1 MEEFDINPDRYQNTQ
16 RRTRTSRRS
25 ETRGYTGIND
35 DEPET
40 VAARPDREEEP
51 ARRRRRPTSDSSRQ
65 TAERQAEKPAASAE
79 TRTARPR
86 KDEARTERPRKSE
99 PRRTDDEESPRIDL
113 LKPFRDRRL
122 HIFLGAALLIVGA
135 LMAITLFSYLR
146 TAAADQSHV
155 INQTVEEMAAEGKTA
170 NVGGSF
176 GAWFTHAVFSDALG
190 IGSFIMAIYL
200 IIVGGFLIAARRF
213 NFWALTFK
221 SLLLAI
227 TLSVVTGLVT
237 YTADSEV
244 VWGGTHGH
252 GFNKYLISH
261 TGYVGAIAVSLL
273 LIVAVFATFYY
284 HICNF
289 GRKCKDYV
297 DGFRTR
303 SAEARPLTD
312 ATDYQPHP
320 RNPQPAPE
328 PAPATAPAAAPAPA
342 TKPAPAPA
350 PSPLPVQSDIS
361 DISDT
366 TPTPTPDTD
375 TAFSFDDDP
384 VPARQAAATAGSG
397 FEVTLTQLDN
407 TQADTAE
414 DGTEIKPVSN
424 VRKDHRDGMY
434 FFKQP
439 HIGLLDDIQQENLID
454 EEEQERNRQNIL
466 DTLAQFRIGIKDIKA
481 TIGPT
486 VTLYELYPED
496 GVRPQDI
503 KRLEENLAMGL
514 KSRNVRVITI
524 TENGTVGIEVPNANP
539 QTVSMRSVLDSNK
552 FRSTNK
558 PLPVALGATIQNEI
572 FMTNIAKMP
581 HLLVAGATGQG
592 KSVGLNVIITSLLF
606 KKHPS
611 ELKFI
616 LIDPKM
622 VEFSMYS
629 KLINHYLAKLPDDD
643 DDAIITDMNKVLAV
657 LNSLCIEM
665 DNRYELIR
673 RAGEREIE
681 GYNAKFENGKLDEI
695 EGHRYMPY
703 LVLVIDEFADLI
715 MTGGKEI
722 ENPITRIAQ
731 KGRAAGMHM
740 IIATQRPSRQVLT
753 GLIKSNCPARIA
765 FRVSQRIDS
774 GIILDEQGADT
785 LIGRGDMIYK
795 NGDEHER
802 VQCAFITNREVER
815 VVDYIAGQASLG
827 QPYFL
832 PDPDSKPGAAV
843 SSFGG
848 TTGAKAS
855 GGLDRDAM
863 FDEIARALVI
873 EGKGSTSWI
882 QRNFGLGYNRA
893 GKLMDQMHAA
903 GIVGPENGSK
913 PRAILVDMDT
923 LERILSQK

>member
-1 MEEFDINPDRYQNTQ
+1 MEDFDLNTDRYQNPQ
-16 RRTRTSRRS
+16 RRTRTVRRS
-25 ETRGYTGIND
+25 ESRGYTGMS
-35 DEPET
+35 DEEQD
-40 VAARPDREEEP
+40 VAPARNVP
-51 ARRRRRPTSDSSRQ
+51 ADNEAVPRRRRSSGATKAQDTDRPASDGD
-65 TAERQAEKPAASAE
+65 KG
-79 TRTARPR
+79 
-86 KDEARTERPRKSE
+86 E
-99 PRRTDDEESPRIDL
+99 PRNRKGDSRKGVSRDKNEDSNDGKSGIDL
-113 LKPFRDRRL
+113 LRPFRDRRL
-122 HIFLGAALLIVGA
+122 HIYIGGALLVIGA
-135 LMAITLFSYLR
+135 LMALSLFSYLR
-146 TAAADQSHV
+146 TAAADQSQV
-155 INQTVEEMAAEGKTA
+155 LNMTVEEMATKGKAA
-170 NVGGSF
+170 NIAGAF
-176 GAWFTHAVFSDALG
+176 GAWFTHAICSDALG
-190 IGSFIMAIYL
+190 VGSFIIALYM
-200 IIVGGFLIAARRF
+200 IIVGGLIIAARKF
-213 NFWALTFK
+213 KFWALTFK
-221 SLLLAI
+221 SLLLAVTI
-227 TLSVVTGLVT
+227 SVVTGLAT
-237 YTADSEV
+237 YSADTEV
-244 VWGGTHGH
+244 VWGGTHGY
-252 GFNKYLISH
+252 GFNKYLIGH
-261 TGYVGAIAVSLL
+261 AGFIGALGVSILL
-273 LIVAVFATFYY
+273 LLATFATFYY
-284 HICNF
+284 PICNF
-289 GRKCKDYV
+289 FSKCKDV
-297 DGFRTR
+297 ISGVAVR
-303 SAEARPLTD
+303 RP
-312 ATDYQPHP
+312 A
-320 RNPQPAPE
+320 PQPLSDNEPEELVEVGNTVIDAPE
-328 PAPATAPAAAPAPA
+328 PADDEPFERGATQPSTNDDANAQREV
-342 TKPAPAPA
+342 KPANK
-350 PSPLPVQSDIS
+350 PVTAGTT
-361 DISDT
+361 DT
-366 TPTPTPDTD
+366 TDLD
-375 TAFSFDDDP
+375 TAFSFDDDMSTSSSGS
-384 VPARQAAATAGSG
+384 VAAGAATG

-407 TQADTAE
+407 TQADTA
-414 DGTEIKPVSN
+414 DDDSDKKPVSK

-439 HIGLLDDIQQENLID
+439 TVDLLDDIRQDNIID
-454 EEEQERNRQNIL
+454 RDEQERNRQNIL

-552 FRSTNK
+552 FRTTNK

-592 KSVGLNVIITSLLF
+592 KSVGLNAIITSLLF

-611 ELKFI
+611 ELKFV

-665 DNRYELIR
+665 DNRYDLIR
-673 RAGEREIE
+673 KAGEREIE

-695 EGHRYMPY
+695 EGHKYLPY

-802 VQCAFITNREVER
+802 VQCAFISNREVER
-815 VVDYIAGQASLG
+815 VVDFIAQQASLG

-832 PDPDSKPGAAV
+832 PDPDSKPVAAG
-843 SSFGG
+843 SYGG
-848 TTGAKAS
+848 MTGRQAS
-855 GGLDRDAM
+855 GGLERDAM

>member
-1 MEEFDINPDRYQNTQ
+1 MEEFDINPERYQNTP

-25 ETRGYTGIND
+25 ESRGYTGIND
-35 DEPET
+35 DEQET
-40 VAARPDREEEP
+40 VTTRTDRQEEP
-51 ARRRRRPTSDSSRQ
+51 AKHHHRPPVTDEQPAEKATEKAENRNVRRRKEYRPHNDGRL
-65 TAERQAEKPAASAE
+65 RNDE
-79 TRTARPR
+79 TDYNDNGGGNGTG
-86 KDEARTERPRKSE
+86 
-99 PRRTDDEESPRIDL
+99 L
-113 LKPFRDRRL
+113 LGMLKDRRV
-122 HIFLGAALLIVGA
+122 HIFFGSFLLILGA

-146 TAAADQSHV
+146 TAAADQSQV
-155 INQTVEEMAAEGKTA
+155 INQTIEEMAKQGKTA
-170 NVGGSF
+170 NAGGSF

-190 IGSFIMAIYL
+190 VGSFIVAIYL
-200 IIVGGFLIAARRF
+200 IMVGGFLIAAKKF

-221 SLLLAI
+221 SLLLAV
-227 TLSVVTGLVT
+227 TLSVVTGLIT

-252 GFNKYLISH
+252 GFNELLISH
-261 TGYVGAIAVSLL
+261 TGYIGAVAVSLL
-273 LIVAVFATFYY
+273 LLVAVFATFYY
-284 HICNF
+284 PLCNF
-289 GRKCKDYV
+289 GHKCKNIADKI
-297 DGFRTR
+297 RTR
-303 SAEARPLTD
+303 RAAATKPLTD
-312 ATDYQPHP
+312 DTTEYE
-320 RNPQPAPE
+320 PQPRRESHVTKTEPVEPVIPE
-328 PAPATAPAAAPAPA
+328 EPEQTEKAQPEQA
-342 TKPAPAPA
+342 
-350 PSPLPVQSDIS
+350 SDSIQKNQQAS
-361 DISDT
+361 
-366 TPTPTPDTD
+366 TPDD
-375 TAFSFDDDP
+375 NTAFSFDDE
-384 VPARQAAATAGSG
+384 PATTESG
-397 FEVTLTQLDN
+397 FEVTLTRLDSD
-407 TQADTAE
+407 QADTAE
-414 DGTEIKPVSN
+414 EDSEKKPVST

-439 HIGLLDDIQQENLID
+439 TVDLLDDIRQENVID

-486 VTLYELYPED
+486 VTLYELYPEE

-514 KSRNVRVITI
+514 KSKNVRVITI

-539 QTVSMRSVLDSNK
+539 QIVSMRSVLDSNK
-552 FRSTNK
+552 FRTTNK

-592 KSVGLNVIITSLLF
+592 KSVGLNAIITSLLF

-611 ELKFI
+611 ELKFV

-643 DDAIITDMNKVLAV
+643 DDAIVTDMNKVLAV

-665 DNRYELIR
+665 DNRYDLIR
-673 RAGEREIE
+673 KAGEREIE

-695 EGHRYMPY
+695 EGHKYLPY

-722 ENPITRIAQ
+722 ESPITRIAQ

-802 VQCAFITNREVER
+802 VQCAFISNREVER
-815 VVDYIAGQASLG
+815 VVDFISRQTSLG
-827 QPYFL
+827 QPYLL
-832 PDPDSKPGAAV
+832 PDPDSKPGAA
-843 SSFGG
+843 SGSFGG
-848 TTGAKAS
+848 TMGTRAS
-855 GGLDRDAM
+855 GGMERDAM
-863 FDEIARALVI
+863 FDEIARAVVI

-913 PRAILVDMDT
+913 PRSILVDMDT

>member
-16 RRTRTSRRS
+16 RRTRASRRS
-25 ETRGYTGIND
+25 ESRGYTGINEEEQETVSTRTSSQ
-35 DEPET
+35 DEP
-40 VAARPDREEEP
+40 AK
-51 ARRRRRPTSDSSRQ
+51 RRRRPAVTEEQPVEKTGEKAEVRTTRKHKEYNRPINDRRQNNETDYNDNGDSRGNGL
-65 TAERQAEKPAASAE
+65 PG
-79 TRTARPR
+79 
-86 KDEARTERPRKSE
+86 
-99 PRRTDDEESPRIDL
+99 L
-113 LKPFRDRRL
+113 LKDRRV
-122 HIFLGAALLIVGA
+122 HIFFGSFLLIIGA

-155 INQTVEEMAAEGKTA
+155 INQTVEEMSKQGSTSNA
-170 NVGGSF
+170 GGSF

-190 IGSFIMAIYL
+190 VGSFIVAIYL
-200 IIVGGFLIAARRF
+200 IMVGGFLIAAKKF

-221 SLLLAI
+221 SLLLAV
-227 TLSVVTGLVT
+227 TLSIVTGLVT

-252 GFNKYLISH
+252 GFNKFLIGH
-261 TGYVGAIAVSLL
+261 TGYIGAVAVSILL
-273 LIVAVFATFYY
+273 LVAVFATFYY
-284 HICNF
+284 PICSF
-289 GRKCKDYV
+289 GHKCKSVADKIQV
-297 DGFRTR
+297 RR
-303 SAEARPLTD
+303 AAAARPLTD
-312 ATDYQPHP
+312 DTTEYE
-320 RNPQPAPE
+320 PQPRSESRAAGPE
-328 PAPATAPAAAPAPA
+328 PVKTAVSEGPIPSDNEPRPSQSSGSTQDTKQTSAP
-342 TKPAPAPA
+342 
-350 PSPLPVQSDIS
+350 D
-361 DISDT
+361 DN
-366 TPTPTPDTD
+366 
-375 TAFSFDDDP
+375 TAFSFDDE
-384 VPARQAAATAGSG
+384 PAPAESG
-397 FEVTLTQLDN
+397 FQVTLTQLDSD
-407 TQADTAE
+407 QADTTEE
-414 DGTEIKPVSN
+414 DSEKKPVST

-439 HIGLLDDIQQENLID
+439 TIELLDDIRQENVID

-486 VTLYELYPED
+486 VTLYELYPEE

-514 KSRNVRVITI
+514 KSKNVRVITI

-552 FRSTNK
+552 FRTTNK

-592 KSVGLNVIITSLLF
+592 KSVGLNAIITSLLF

-611 ELKFI
+611 ELKFV

-643 DDAIITDMNKVLAV
+643 DDAIVTDMNKVLAV

-665 DNRYELIR
+665 DNRYDLIR
-673 RAGEREIE
+673 KAGEREIE

-695 EGHRYMPY
+695 EGHKYLPY

-722 ENPITRIAQ
+722 ESPITRIAQ

-802 VQCAFITNREVER
+802 VQCAFISNREVER
-815 VVDYIAGQASLG
+815 VVDFISQQASLG
-827 QPYFL
+827 QPYLL
-832 PDPDSKPGAAV
+832 PDPDSKPGAG
-843 SSFGG
+843 SGSFGG
-848 TTGAKAS
+848 TTGTRAS
-855 GGLDRDAM
+855 GGMERDAM
-863 FDEIARALVI
+863 FDEIARAVVL

-913 PRAILVDMDT
+913 PRSILVDMDT